1 MPMEL
6 PEFGPLDELPPE
18 TPWIANTVAILAI
31 IVFVISGAQTVPV
44 ALGLTTNDAAVENG
58 LITAFLLNIALVLIA
73 WRRSAQL
80 RRTSAERDKARRQA
94 TTLAYVDDVTELC
107 NRRYLN
113 ERLKH
118 LTEDKEQ
125 ALALLLVDLDH
136 FKEINDLHG
145 HEVGD
150 AVLIEIARRLKAACP
165 PGSFCVRLGGDEF
178 ALLLVGA
185 AGAERAEDVAE
196 LLIQHLGSPIVLPS
210 TTARIGASI
219 GIARSDECVSNP
231 SALMRRADLAMYEA
245 KRLGRHRWVNFDDGM
260 EQELERRNH
269 LETELREAIAEDRF
283 EPYFQPIIC
292 LDSGMVTGFEVL
304 ARWRHPTRGVV
315 EPEEFIEAA
324 EQTGLIAV
332 LSLRV
337 MERALEAAKTW
348 PSRYTIAVNVSPVQL
363 RDPLLSQRILQIL
376 AKVGFPASRLEIEI
390 AESSLIGDR
399 DLALNTIESL
409 RNVGV
414 SIAIDDFGTGYSAH
428 ARLRALPF
436 DRIKIDRGFVASLLD
451 DRQCDAIVQSIVT
464 LGKGLNIPIT
474 AEGVETEHIR
484 AKLRTLGCIDA
495 QGWLFARA
503 LSAEEIGRS
512 ILAAEAGDSPGPS
525 NEGGDLSAAN

>member
-1 MPMEL
+1 
-6 PEFGPLDELPPE
+6 
-18 TPWIANTVAILAI
+18 
-31 IVFVISGAQTVPV
+31 
-44 ALGLTTNDAAVENG
+44 
-58 LITAFLLNIALVLIA
+58 
-73 WRRSAQL
+73 
-80 RRTSAERDKARRQA
+80 
-94 TTLAYVDDVTELC
+94 
-107 NRRYLN
+107 
-113 ERLKH
+113 
-118 LTEDKEQ
+118 
-125 ALALLLVDLDH
+125 
-136 FKEINDLHG
+136 
-145 HEVGD
+145 
-150 AVLIEIARRLKAACP
+150 
-165 PGSFCVRLGGDEF
+165 
-178 ALLLVGA
+178 
-185 AGAERAEDVAE
+185 
-196 LLIQHLGSPIVLPS
+196 
-210 TTARIGASI
+210 
-219 GIARSDECVSNP
+219 
-231 SALMRRADLAMYEA
+231 
-245 KRLGRHRWVNFDDGM
+245 M